1 MESSMQASRK
11 YELDCQY
18 LNSCFLGNGE
28 GNRQKLVETLTSR
41 DSQELKLI
49 HQTFRALYNQDLH
62 HVLSTIR
69 HNDELANA
77 VYLRMS
83 EPQERDAE
91 IIREALFGRRVN
103 VNTLVEVVST
113 RSSTE
118 LHSIKQA
125 YRFRYNSEIEQD
137 MAHTISATFKEI
149 LLTILKSSPKYG
161 GRIDTSMAMCDAKT
175 LYEAMETG
183 NSVDWKT
190 ITSLLTQRNTPQIK
204 SILSAYKELYGHEF
218 SKFLKSNKCGKF
230 GTEMR
235 MVIQGIQ
242 FPGKFFAKQLRGAL
256 QSGGDGR
263 EILTRVVIT
272 RLEIDVRE
280 MSNVFAVKTGWSLGN
295 FVRREFNSAGGDKG
309 YDFAGEFLLGLLRH
323 C

>member
-1 MESSMQASRK
+1 
-11 YELDCQY
+11 
-18 LNSCFLGNGE
+18 
-28 GNRQKLVETLTSR
+28 
-41 DSQELKLI
+41 
-49 HQTFRALYNQDLH
+49 
-62 HVLSTIR
+62 
-69 HNDELANA
+69 
-77 VYLRMS
+77 
-83 EPQERDAE
+83 
-91 IIREALFGRRVN
+91 
-103 VNTLVEVVST
+103 
-113 RSSTE
+113 
-118 LHSIKQA
+118 
-125 YRFRYNSEIEQD
+125 
-137 MAHTISATFKEI
+137 
-149 LLTILKSSPKYG
+149 
-161 GRIDTSMAMCDAKT
+161 MAMCDAKT

-235 MVIQGIQ
+235 TIIRGIQ

-256 QSGGDGR
+256 QSGSDGR

-280 MSNVFAVKTGWSLGN
+280 MSNVFAAKTGWSLGN

-309 YDFAGEFLLGLLRH
+309 YDFTGEFLLGLLRH

>member
-1 MESSMQASRK
+1 MQTSRK

-28 GNRQKLVETLTSR
+28 GNRQKLVEILTSR
-41 DSQELKLI
+41 DSQELKHI
-49 HQTFRALYNQDLH
+49 RRTFAALYNQDLH
-62 HVLSTIR
+62 WVLSTIR
-69 HNDELANA
+69 NNDALANV

-91 IIREALFGRRVN
+91 IIREALFGWRVN
-103 VNTLVEVVST
+103 INTLIEVVST
-113 RSSTE
+113 RSSSE

-125 YRFRYNSEIEQD
+125 YRSRYSSEIEQD
-137 MAHTISATFKEI
+137 MAHKISGSFKEI
-149 LLTILKSSPKYG
+149 LLTFLKSSPKYG
-161 GRIDTSMAMCDAKT
+161 GRVDISMSLCDAKT
-175 LYEAMETG
+175 LYEAMDCG

-190 ITSLLTQRNTPQIK
+190 IMSLLTQRNTPQIK

-235 MVIQGIQ
+235 IVIQGIQ
-242 FPGKFFAKQLRGAL
+242 FPAKFFAKQLRGAL
-256 QSGGDGR
+256 QGGGGGGDGR
-263 EILTRVVIT
+263 EILSRVVIT
-272 RLEIDVRE
+272 RLETDVRE
-280 MSNVFAVKTGWSLGN
+280 ISNVFAAKTGWSLGN
-295 FVRREFNSAGGDKG
+295 FVRREFNSSYGLV
-309 YDFAGEFLLGLLRH
+309 GEFLLGLLRH